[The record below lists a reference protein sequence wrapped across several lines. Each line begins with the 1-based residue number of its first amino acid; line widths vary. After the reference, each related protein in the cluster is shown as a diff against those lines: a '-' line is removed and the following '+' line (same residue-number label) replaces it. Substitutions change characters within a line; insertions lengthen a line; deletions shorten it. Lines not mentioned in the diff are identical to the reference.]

1 MLKFGS
7 SGKFLI
13 TSALFLVFNS
23 GVFAQ
28 HKQSAEA
35 VVAGKEISFT
45 NGTWK
50 ELTAQAAK
58 SGKLIFVDVN
68 TTWCGPCRL
77 LKSTTFKDENVAT
90 YFNQHFISYSVD
102 AEKGEGET
110 LAEQWK
116 VRAYP
121 TLLLVNAEG
130 KIVSRQIGYVNAER
144 LLSWGK
150 ESAAQGPVAA
160 R

>member
-1 MLKFGS
+1 MLKFRLS
-7 SGKFLI
+7 IQFLI

-23 GVFAQ
+23 EAFAQ
-28 HKQSAEA
+28 
-35 VVAGKEISFT
+35 EINFT

-77 LKSTTFKDENVAT
+77 LKSTTFKDEGVAT

-144 LLSWGK
+144 LLNWGK
-150 ESAAQGPVAA
+150 ESAAQRPVAA
-160 R
+160 K